1 MSKII
6 AYAVRTAGDP
16 AVAGQI
22 VRGLTAPETR
32 RLRAEVKQLRKRD
45 AIYWAN
51 KCAEAERAYS
61 RAARPRSRLYKA
73 LWSLIGLAVLLRNE
87 RRAAA

>member
-22 VRGLTAPETR
+22 VRGLAAPETR
-32 RLRAEVKQLRKRD
+32 RLRAELKLLRRRD
-45 AIYWAN
+45 ALYWAN
-51 KCAEAERAYS
+51 KLAEANRTYA
-61 RAARPRSRLYKA
+61 RAARPHTRVYKA
-73 LWSLIGLAVLLRNE
+73 FWSLIGLAVLLRAE